1 MDQEDVKRNLVL
13 YKWYFVLVQ
22 SLFVGPILI
31 LYLQKVGK
39 MSLSHIYVMEA
50 VVVLGFVLLEIP
62 SGALA
67 DLIGRKKTI
76 VLGSF
81 LMVGSEVILTIAVSP
96 VYVWISNILWMIS
109 LSMRSGADSAFL
121 YDSLKE
127 VGREKEYEKIQ
138 GRAFSYLFLSIAIC
152 SLSVGF
158 LSEISLR
165 LPFILS
171 AIGILIS
178 CFIAL
183 SFKEVSKKEKYTAK
197 RQKEL
202 MKLSILFV
210 KNHKRIKWI
219 IAFSI
224 LISTSSK
231 VWFFSY
237 NPYFELV
244 DFDLKYYGVIFFLF
258 NITAWFFSR
267 NAHILR
273 RKIGERSSIISMLLL
288 ITIPI
293 ILMATFV
300 SKIMISMTVLQN
312 IVRGFKKP
320 FIEAFINHHI
330 EDSGKRATI
339 LSIESATDGLA
350 SFFVLN
356 LFGLALRFWT
366 LTFSLQVLG
375 FSVLIIGFFLI
386 IQYRKIF
393 PTKSSF

>member
-1 MDQEDVKRNLVL
+1 MKQEEVKRNITL
-13 YKWYFVLVQ
+13 YKWHFSLVQ

-39 MSLSHIYVMEA
+39 MSLSHIYIMEA
-50 VVVLGFVLLEIP
+50 VVVLGFLLLEIP

-76 VLGSF
+76 VLGSI
-81 LMVGSEVILTIAVSP
+81 LMIFSELALVIAVSP
-96 VYVWISNILWMIS
+96 IYVWISNIIWMIS

-127 VGREKEYEKIQ
+127 VSREDEYEEIQ
-138 GRAFSYLFLSIAIC
+138 GKVMSYFFLSTAIC

-171 AIGILIS
+171 TIGILIS
-178 CFIAL
+178 CFLAL
-183 SFKEVSKKEKYTAK
+183 GFKEVPKNEKYSLE

-202 MKLSILFV
+202 MKLSVLFV
-210 KNHKRIKWI
+210 KNHKGIKWV
-219 IAFSI
+219 IAFST
-224 LISTSSK
+224 LLLASSK
-231 VWFFSY
+231 IWFFSY

-244 DFDLKYYGVIFFLF
+244 KFDLRYYGAMFFLF
-258 NITAWFFSR
+258 NMVAWFFSK
-267 NAHILR
+267 NAHILKR
-273 RKIGERSSIISMLLL
+273 RMGEQFSIVSMILL
-288 ITIPI
+288 IAIPI

-312 IVRGFKKP
+312 IVRGLRKP
-320 FIEAFINHHI
+320 FVETFINRHI
-330 EDSGKRATI
+330 EDSERRATI
-339 LSIESATDGLA
+339 LSIRSAADGLV
-350 SFFVLN
+350 SFIALN
-356 LFGLALRFWT
+356 LFGIALRFWT

-375 FSVLIIGFFLI
+375 FSVLIIGALLI
-386 IQYRKIF
+386 VQYRKIF
-393 PTKSSF
+393 NVNK